1 MRGRCNNPRDVAYAN
16 YGGRGIKIDPR
27 WDSFEVFIADMGP
40 RPDGMTLEREDNDGD
55 YEPGNCRWATRAEQN
70 RNRRNVIAIRDG
82 DETIDAFE
90 AARRTGLDVS
100 TIRWRLRHGHPWNG
114 RKQR

>member
-1 MRGRCNNPRDVAYAN
+1 
-16 YGGRGIKIDPR
+16 
-27 WDSFEVFIADMGP
+27 MGP
-40 RPDGMTLEREDNDGD
+40 KPSGNLTLEREDNDKG
-55 YEPGNCRWATRAEQN
+55 YEPGNCRWATRGEQN

-90 AARRTGLDVS
+90 AARRAGVDVS
-100 TIRWRLRHGHPWNG
+100 TIRWRLCNGRPWNG